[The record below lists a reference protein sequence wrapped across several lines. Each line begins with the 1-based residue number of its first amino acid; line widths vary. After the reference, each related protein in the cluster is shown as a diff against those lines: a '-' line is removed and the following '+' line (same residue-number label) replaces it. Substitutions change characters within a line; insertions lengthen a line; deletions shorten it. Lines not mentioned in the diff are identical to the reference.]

1 MCGKSKTY
9 RGGLIYLI
17 SFVLLMSLASTAYSI
32 GIGDFE
38 NDMDGW
44 SVVDANTSTS
54 FSTTGATLNQNS
66 LRIEAATGYQQ
77 AISYD
82 LIANNMVD
90 EFRNNLKVSADV
102 TRLVDEWTE
111 VGDLWCDFFMV
122 INAGS
127 SAAGNEWDLWEELD
141 QDAKWHATAGSEPIN
156 FVYNYSLTLPQIDFD
171 NLEYLQIIFGTNYG
185 GYDPGGVYYLDN
197 VQMFGGGAAY
207 VPSPLDGAKDV
218 STGASLSWMPGIYAD
233 KHDVYFGTNFN
244 DINNASRIDDPN
256 GVLVSQNQDANSYD
270 PNGLDY
276 GTTYFWRVDEVNDAN
291 IWKGDVWSFTTEYL
305 DSGYVLGDWED
316 NLDGWYV
323 WENNPATQSYS
334 TTGATL
340 NNKSLKLSVD
350 VTGTFIWQFG
360 IFMSPEEIQILKAND
375 LFSIDA
381 TFVTSE
387 WLGGGSWGQVRYLAI
402 NAEGIG
408 WNQLDNPISDTSNP
422 DAPGEWN
429 PSSFG
434 EIDTRTLTWDYSGIP
449 VADIPATG
457 GYCQFSIGTN
467 HDAAFTNATYY
478 FDNAR
483 LLNSGV
489 PTKPNP
495 ANQQTDVQTEPT
507 LSWTPGKYAET
518 HDVYFGDNFEDVN
531 AAIMDSH
538 PNVTYV
544 NIDVNSFKPGSLE
557 FNSTYYWR
565 VDEISNTDPD
575 KTRRGDVWSF
585 TTGNFLVI
593 DDFEEYNDIS
603 NRIFDTW
610 GDYYVNNTGMT
621 VGHLEPPFA
630 ERRIV
635 HGDYQSMYMRYDND
649 GTVNEGTEY
658 EKSGT
663 LTFSEAERQWAEP
676 QDWTAYDAQSLTL
689 WFRGI
694 PASVGSFSVI
704 PPIYLMNA
712 GGADIWG
719 TADQF
724 HFGYKQF
731 SGLGSITA
739 KVLSVKNT
747 DQWAKA
753 GVMIRESL
761 DADAK
766 HVMMVVTPGGGVS
779 LQDRPIQGGSSEELT
794 VADVR
799 PPQWVKLTR
808 SGNTFIGEYSADGK
822 SWQSAG
828 SVTMSMLTDVYIG
841 LCLTSHNVDATC
853 TANFSSVSID
863 GTVTGDWQ
871 SQDIGIE
878 SNIAEPM
885 YMVLQDNAG
894 NSATLQYPESA
905 ATTINT
911 WTQWSIP
918 LTDFTGVDLQAV
930 TKISIGVGDRADPQA
945 GSAGTLYIDDIR
957 LLLP

>member
-1 MCGKSKTY
+1 MYKK
-9 RGGLIYLI
+9 LI
-17 SFVLLMSLASTAYSI
+17 SSVSAVLLLTLVSTTYGI
-32 GIGDFE
+32 VIGDFE
-38 NDMDGW
+38 NSMDGW
-44 SVVDANTSTS
+44 SLYYPNDPNVSTS

-66 LRIEAATGYQQ
+66 LRIEAINGNQRTIAL
-77 AISYD
+77 D
-82 LIANNMVD
+82 LIANNLVD
-90 EFRNNLKVSADV
+90 EFRNNLKVSVDI

-111 VGDLWCDFFMV
+111 VGDLWCDFYLIV
-122 INAGS
+122 RAGS
-127 SAAGNEWDLWEELD
+127 SAPGQTWDLWEQLD
-141 QDAKWHATAGSEPIN
+141 QGAKWYSTAGSEPIN
-156 FVYNYSLTLPQIDFD
+156 FVYDYSLTLPQIDFD
-171 NLEYLQIIFGTNYG
+171 NLEYLQLIFATNYG

-207 VPSPLDGAKDV
+207 VPSPVDGSKDI
-218 STGASLSWMPGIYAD
+218 STGASLSWTPGVYAE

-244 DINNASRIDDPN
+244 NVNNASRTDDPN
-256 GVLVSQNQDANSYD
+256 GVLVSQNQDANSYN
-270 PNGLDY
+270 PSGLEY
-276 GTTYFWRVDEVNDAN
+276 GKTYYWRVDEVNDTN

-340 NNKSLKLSVD
+340 NNKSLKMSVD
-350 VTGTFIWQFG
+350 VTGRFIWQFG

-375 LFSIDA
+375 LFSVDV

-402 NAEGIG
+402 NATGIG
-408 WNQLDNPISDTSNP
+408 WNQLDNPVSDTSNP

-467 HDAAFTNATYY
+467 HDGAFTNATYY

-483 LLNSGV
+483 LLNSGI
-489 PTKPNP
+489 PTKPHP

-518 HDVYFGDNFEDVN
+518 HDVYFGDNFDDVN
-531 AAIMDSH
+531 AASMDSH
-538 PNVTYV
+538 LNVTYV

-557 FNSTYYWR
+557 FSSTYYWR

-593 DDFEEYNDIS
+593 DDFEDYNDIS
-603 NRIFDTW
+603 NRIYDTW
-610 GDYYVNNTGMT
+610 LDYYVNNTGMT

-649 GTVNEGTEY
+649 GTVNEGTSY
-658 EKSGT
+658 EQSGT
-663 LTFSEAERQWAEP
+663 LFYSEAERHWQDP
-676 QDWTAYDAQSLTL
+676 QDWTREGSKSLTL

-694 PASVGSFSVI
+694 PASVGSFRI
-704 PPIYLMNA
+704 AGTIYMMSAA
-712 GGADIWG
+712 GSDIWG
-719 TADQF
+719 TSDQF
-724 HFGYKQF
+724 HFAYKQF
-731 SGLGSITA
+731 SGVGSITA
-739 KVLSVKNT
+739 KVVSVANS
-747 DQWAKA
+747 DPWAKA
-753 GVMIRESL
+753 GVMMRESL
-761 DADAK
+761 AADSK
-766 HVMMVVTPGGGVS
+766 HVMVVVTPSSGVS
-779 LQDRPIQGGSSEELT
+779 LQDRPTPGGGSEEVT
-794 VADVR
+794 VAGVKA
-799 PPQWVKLTR
+799 PQWVRLTR
-808 SGNTFIGEYSADGK
+808 SGNTFTGEYSADGH
-822 SWQSAG
+822 SWDLVG
-828 SVTMSMLTDVYIG
+828 SVTMPMSTEVYIG
-841 LCLTSHNVDATC
+841 FCLTSHNAAAKG
-853 TANFSSVSID
+853 TANFSNVDIS

-878 SNIAEPM
+878 SNVAEPM
-885 YMVLQDNAG
+885 YIVLQDSAG
-894 NSATLQYPESA
+894 NSATVQHSNPA
-905 ATTINT
+905 ATTIST
-911 WTQWSIP
+911 WTEWSIP
-918 LTDFTGVDLQAV
+918 LTDFSSATGTGVNLQSIKKMA
-930 TKISIGVGDRADPQA
+930 IGVGDRETK
-945 GSAGTLYIDDIR
+945 GSGTLYIDDIR
-957 LLLP
+957 LYP